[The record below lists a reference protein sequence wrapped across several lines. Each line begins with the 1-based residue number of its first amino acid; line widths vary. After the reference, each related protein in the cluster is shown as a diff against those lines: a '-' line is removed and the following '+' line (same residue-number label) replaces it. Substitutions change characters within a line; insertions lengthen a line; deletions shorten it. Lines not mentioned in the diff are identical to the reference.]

1 MCNID
6 YDQLLHWLYSQEVVR
21 PNAEDNGTLSGHAA
35 GEPFEKLV
43 YHRLKELYPRNIFKQ
58 FEYLNDLY
66 RSNPQC
72 ITVEDRMSLF
82 HSPVALFL
90 LSRGDTATKYWT
102 PRNIFEEKQND
113 TADIL
118 FHSNGYFELLDIK
131 TRNVS
136 KSAQAPNIIS
146 AYKVAQMCAIILDNM
161 GVACDVSIN
170 YVEID
175 WLPEGKML
183 RCVGAHYGN
192 LFRSTPSSLYIN
204 WAAAMQIQFHVS
216 DLDQTFKGPIGDW
229 AKAYLK
235 EFVASAE
242 RRCRIMYEKY
252 VAPFKKYLE

>member
-1 MCNID
+1 MCSID

-43 YHRLKELYPRNIFKQ
+43 YHHLKELYPRNIFKQ

-66 RSNPQC
+66 RNNPQC

-90 LSRGDTATKYWT
+90 LSRGDTATKDWN

-118 FHSNGYFELLDIK
+118 FHNNGYFELLDVK

-146 AYKVAQMCAIILDNM
+146 AYKVAQMCAIILDAR
-161 GVACDVSIN
+161 GQDVAVCRCPLWKSFQIDPVLFVYQLGGRHANSVSCI
-170 YVEID
+170 
-175 WLPEGKML
+175 
-183 RCVGAHYGN
+183 
-192 LFRSTPSSLYIN
+192 RSRPN
-204 WAAAMQIQFHVS
+204 V
-216 DLDQTFKGPIGDW
+216 
-229 AKAYLK
+229 
-235 EFVASAE
+235 
-242 RRCRIMYEKY
+242 
-252 VAPFKKYLE
+252 